1 MSRPTVIVAHERPAV
16 RQIVGRVLTQ
26 EGFDPT
32 PAADARA
39 AIDLMTTKPWAALVL
54 DVALPGAQVF
64 ELCDRTIALRG
75 DGVGAQ
81 CIVLVASVYR
91 STSYKRRPTR
101 LYGADDYIEIHHLG
115 DALPAKL
122 RRLLGLDDTTSDL
135 HLDAAEALR
144 VLGDGR
150 MTEHDHAASGYRNL
164 AKLIVADVVLYNGDR
179 LLSATDVASAEQA
192 LAQDLAAA
200 RELFANVTK
209 GDAARRGA
217 AVPPAGDAI
226 GQAFS
231 ELMAALGRAQVSP

>member
-1 MSRPTVIVAHERPAV
+1 MTTRPTVIVAHERPAV

-32 PAADARA
+32 PAADARSV
-39 AIDLMTTKPWAALVL
+39 IDLLTEKQWSALVV

-64 ELCDRTIALRG
+64 EICERTIALRG

-122 RRLLGLDDTTSDL
+122 RRALGLDDQTSDL
-135 HLDAAEALR
+135 HLDAGEALR
-144 VLGDGR
+144 VIGDGR
-150 MTEHDHAASGYRNL
+150 MTDHTHAEL

-179 LLSATDVASAEQA
+179 LLGAADVPSAERA

-209 GDAARRGA
+209 GSPTTPD
-217 AVPPAGDAI
+217 DAI
-226 GQAFS
+226 GQAFT
-231 ELMAALGRAQVSP
+231 ELMTALGRTRVAP

>member
-16 RQIVGRVLTQ
+16 RQIVGRVLAQ

-39 AIDLMTTKPWAALVL
+39 VLDLMTNQPWSALVL
-54 DVALPGAQVF
+54 DVALPGAPVF
-64 ELCDRTIALRG
+64 ELCDRTIALRS
-75 DGVGAQ
+75 DTAGAQ

-122 RRLLGLDDTTSDL
+122 RRALGLDDTTSDM
-135 HLDAAEALR
+135 HLDAGEALR
-144 VLGDGR
+144 VIGDGR
-150 MTEHDHAASGYRNL
+150 MTEHGDAEL

-179 LLSATDVASAEQA
+179 LLGALDVATAEKA
-192 LAQDLAAA
+192 LAQDLDAA
-200 RELFANVTK
+200 RELFANVTR
-209 GDAARRGA
+209 GDAARRPRQA
-217 AVPPAGDAI
+217 PPAADAI
-226 GQAFS
+226 SHAFA
-231 ELMAALGRAQVSP
+231 ELMAALGRAQVTP